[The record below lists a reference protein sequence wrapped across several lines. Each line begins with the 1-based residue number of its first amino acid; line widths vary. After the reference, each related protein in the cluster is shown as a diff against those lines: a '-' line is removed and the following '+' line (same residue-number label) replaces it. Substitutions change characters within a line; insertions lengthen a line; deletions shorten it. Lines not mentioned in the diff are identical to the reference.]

1 VAERVA
7 VIDCGRQLVLG
18 VPIQACDLAAAAE
31 RVMAAARGR
40 QPLGVACLAVHGVMT
55 AVRDHDYR
63 ARLEGLEL
71 TLPDGQP
78 VRWALNRLHGCGLP
92 ERVYGPHVMLELCR
106 QAAAEG
112 LPIYLFGTTP
122 QTLGALERSLRE
134 RYPSLRIAGSQ
145 PSRFRA
151 LSEAE
156 QQEDRARISASGARL
171 VFAGLGCPRQEI
183 WAYENRRELSMPCL
197 AVGAAFDFI
206 AGTQAQAPA
215 WMQRRGLE
223 WLFRL
228 AHEPRRLWRRYLL
241 LNPAFLALL
250 GLELVGWR
258 RRPAPLAA
266 EPRPVRP
273 G

>member
-1 VAERVA
+1 M
-7 VIDCGRQLVLG
+7 IDRGRQLVLG

-31 RVMAAARGR
+31 RVVAAAQSRE
-40 QPLGVACLAVHGVMT
+40 PLGVACLAVHGVMT
-55 AVRDHDYR
+55 AVRDADYR
-63 ARLEGLEL
+63 ARLESLEL

-78 VRWALNRLHGCGLP
+78 VRWALNRLHGARLP
-92 ERVYGPHVMLELCR
+92 ERVYGPHLMLELCR
-106 QAAAEG
+106 QSAAAG
-112 LPIYLFGTTP
+112 LPIYLFGSTP
-122 QTLGALERSLRE
+122 ETLGRLQGALHERC
-134 RYPSLRIAGSQ
+134 PSLEIAGRQ

-156 QQEDRARISASGARL
+156 QQEDRARIAGSGARL

-183 WAYENRRELSMPCL
+183 WVYENRRELSMPCL

-206 AGTQAQAPA
+206 AGTRAQAPP

-250 GLELVGWR
+250 GLELVGSK
-258 RRPAPLAA
+258 RRPAPPTG
-266 EPRPVRP
+266 EPTPVRP